1 MPLVQFSR
9 RAALAAVAALICAAP
24 AIAQDQPRLDVPYV
38 PTPQPVV
45 DRMLELAEIKPG
57 EFVMDLGSGDGRIA
71 VTAARKYGARALG
84 IDLNPVRVKEGEE
97 NAAKAGVSDRVKFR
111 VQNLFEADLGQADV
125 ITMYLLTRVNLE
137 LRPKLFELRPGTRLV
152 SHSFDLGE
160 WEADKTDQVNSS
172 RIFYWVVPAKVGGRW
187 EVSSGETKFSLDL
200 KQAFQQVSGSAQING
215 REVPVQNGRLHGAE
229 ITFTVDGRNYRGRV
243 DGKTIESIRGGAGP
257 EWRATRQAG

>member
-1 MPLVQFSR
+1 MPLAQFTR
-9 RAALAAVAALICAAP
+9 RAAVAAVVAAICATSA
-24 AIAQDQPRLDVPYV
+24 AAQDQPRLDVPFV

-45 DRMLELAEIKPG
+45 DRMLELARIKPG

-137 LRPKLFELRPGTRLV
+137 LRPKLLELRPGTRLV

-160 WEADKTDQVNSS
+160 WEADKQDQVNSS

-187 EVSSGETKFSLDL
+187 NVTSGESKFSLDL
-200 KQAFQQVSGSAQING
+200 KQQFQQVSGSAQING
-215 REVPVQNGRLHGAE
+215 RDVAIQNGRLNGAE
-229 ITFTVDGRNYRGRV
+229 ISFAVDGRQYRGRV
-243 DGKTIESIRGGAGP
+243 DGNAIEGIRDGGAP
-257 EWRATRQAG
+257 EWKATRQAG